1 MWFVIGLPGGSH
13 GIQASNDGSEDRSSA
28 VILDSTLQRTCNTL
42 KIRKVFNYLLIFILI
57 SL

>member
-28 VILDSTLQRTCNTL
+28 VILDSTQKRLFL
-42 KIRKVFNYLLIFILI
+42 GPAIH
-57 SL
+57 